1 MSSYFVNSTFPVSL
15 AAGQEPFL
23 GQIPLYPSGY
33 ADPLRH
39 YPSAYGAAGAQD
51 KGYSS
56 SAYYQQSGAA
66 FGGRGSACDY
76 GPAGFFRDKDAAPAS
91 LDEVP
96 AFGAEPRKP
105 DCAQSKSVFGES
117 EEQKCSA
124 PVYPWMQRMNSC
136 NSEFTLLQK

>member
-39 YPSAYGAAGAQD
+39 YPSTYGATGVQE

-56 SAYYQQSGAA
+56 SPYYQQNTGAY
-66 FGGRGSACDY
+66 GRTL
-76 GPAGFFRDKDAAPAS
+76 PFAP
-91 LDEVP
+91 
-96 AFGAEPRKP
+96 EPRKS
-105 DCAQSKSVFGES
+105 DCAQSKSAFGES

-136 NSEFTLLQK
+136 N